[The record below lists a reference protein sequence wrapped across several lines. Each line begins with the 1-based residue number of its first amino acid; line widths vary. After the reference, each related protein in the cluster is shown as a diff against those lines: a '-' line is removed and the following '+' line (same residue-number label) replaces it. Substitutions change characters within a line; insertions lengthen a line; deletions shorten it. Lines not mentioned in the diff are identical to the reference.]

1 MSNNIQDPNSS
12 KIFDGVPPQRP
23 NNPMSK
29 LKKVRDSV
37 MGLLYIL
44 VAAALIWAE
53 KNGYTTF
60 GLNFTYALGAVFV
73 IYGLFRLYRALIQK
87 S

>member
-1 MSNNIQDPNSS
+1 MANHNQDQEKS
-12 KIFDGVPPQRP
+12 KIFDAPPPQRA
-23 NNPMSK
+23 NPMSN

-44 VAAALIWAE
+44 VATALIWAE

-60 GLNFTYALGAVFV
+60 GLKFTYALGAVFV

-87 S
+87 R